1 MHSRDHIT
9 HYEDH
14 HSGKLSRKGFKLMKK
29 VALLIAFLLL
39 IIGALSLMPSNATIT
54 YNGEQVTGPL
64 KHLIEAGGIVFVP
77 ILLLCMG
84 ILLAFMF
91 TGIGLIILGFLVLFC
106 LVSFSMAFPFLL
118 PLLIP
123 LFIVWLIFALTRKDK
138 TSDAVNSK

>member
-1 MHSRDHIT
+1 
-9 HYEDH
+9 
-14 HSGKLSRKGFKLMKK
+14 MKK
-29 VALLIAFLLL
+29 VTLLIVFLLV

-91 TGIGLIILGFLVLFC
+91 TGMGLIILGFLVFFC
-106 LVSFSMAFPFLL
+106 LVSFSMTFPFLL
-118 PLLIP
+118 PFLVP
-123 LFIVWLIFALTRKDK
+123 LFIVWLVCAILRKDK
-138 TSDAVNSK
+138 TDDVVNSK

>member
-1 MHSRDHIT
+1 
-9 HYEDH
+9 
-14 HSGKLSRKGFKLMKK
+14 MKK
-29 VALLIAFLLL
+29 VALLIVFLLL
-39 IIGALSLMPSNATIT
+39 IISALSLMPSNATIT

-138 TSDAVNSK
+138 TNNAVNSR